1 MLIDVQYAEAS
12 DLLHELLRQ
21 IPEPRQPGLVE
32 RVDRVASS
40 LHHPSTLGAIVCS
53 VGRNST
59 HEPPIAFG
67 DVVLP
72 LEGTQV
78 VGVV

>member
-1 MLIDVQYAEAS
+1 MLIEIQYAEAS

-21 IPEPRQPGLVE
+21 IPEARQSGLAD

-53 VGRNST
+53 VGSDDA

-67 DVVLP
+67 CVVLP
-72 LEGTQV
+72 LEGSQV
-78 VGVV
+78 TDGV